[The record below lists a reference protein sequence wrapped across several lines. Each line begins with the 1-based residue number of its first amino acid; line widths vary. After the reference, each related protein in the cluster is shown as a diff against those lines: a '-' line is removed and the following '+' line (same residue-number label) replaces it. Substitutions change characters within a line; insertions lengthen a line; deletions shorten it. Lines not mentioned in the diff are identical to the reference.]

1 MKKHRFGCFWRLLSW
16 VLVLFLLLG
25 TGWGCWEVY
34 AALRDLPPW
43 QVDSVPIVAPSTL
56 YAADGTP
63 FATLGQGTFIPV
75 RSKEIPRVVKEAF
88 VAAEDRRFYQHHGV
102 DIIGILRA
110 AWYNLLNRKIVQGGS
125 TITQQLARNAF
136 LSPSRTFKRKI
147 QEIFLAILLE
157 RYYTKDEIL
166 TFYLNRIY
174 FGEGAWGIGA
184 AAKTYF
190 DKQVE
195 DLTLAE
201 TALLAGLVRAPS
213 YYNPFKNPEE
223 ALARRNTVLKQMEEC
238 GFSTPEQVAK
248 AQAEPLNLKRGMI
261 YNPEYPYPNFVDYVI
276 ATVEERFGDSVL
288 FRGGLKIYTT
298 LDIKAQQA
306 AEAAMKNPSFF
317 PARVRDSQ
325 GLLQPQAAVVLLDP
339 NTGAIR
345 AMVGERNHVANR
357 QYNRAYQAYRL
368 PGSAIKPI
376 LAYAP
381 AIEYL
386 GMTPD
391 SVVVDE
397 PVRFGSYE
405 PKNYDGRYRGAVTLR
420 DALAHSINV
429 VAVKLLNTVGLERA
443 AAFARN
449 LGIEVDPAKDGLAA
463 ALGATHHGV
472 TPLQMAAAYA
482 AFANGGYYVKPY
494 AVTRIVAP
502 DGSVLAEYRPELR
515 RAMKTE
521 TAKAIASMLKSAV
534 QYGTG
539 TKAKIDNLA
548 AGKTGTTDKGEDLW
562 FCGWVPQMVGVVW
575 MGWDL
580 PRSMPGAYGGEYCA
594 PMWRYIMVQA
604 LNLHSTPVTTSPAP
618 PSPPPTSA
626 PKPAPAPEEKP
637 SSPAPPSSPTP
648 APRPLPEQPGKPVQQ
663 PQPPL
668 PGQQP
673 QPSLPSSSS
682 PSPSKPTQEGEPGE
696 QKQPSRPS
704 QRLPEYSLGGAL
716 SEMR

>member
-1 MKKHRFGCFWRLLSW
+1 M
-16 VLVLFLLLG
+16 
-25 TGWGCWEVY
+25 
-34 AALRDLPPW
+34 
-43 QVDSVPIVAPSTL
+43 APSTL
-56 YAADGTP
+56 FAADGTP

-75 RSKEIPRVVKEAF
+75 RPKEIPHVVKEAF
-88 VAAEDRRFYQHHGV
+88 VAAEDKRFYQHHGIDV
-102 DIIGILRA
+102 TGILRA
-110 AWYNLLNRKIVQGGS
+110 TWYNLLNRKIVQGGS
-125 TITQQLARNAF
+125 TITQQLAKNAF

-147 QEIFLAILLE
+147 QEVFLAIQLE
-157 RYYTKDEIL
+157 RHYAKDEIL

-174 FGEGAWGIGA
+174 FGEGAWGIGT

-190 DKQVE
+190 DKRVE

-201 TALLAGLVRAPS
+201 AALLAGLVRAPS
-213 YYNPFKNPEE
+213 YYNPFENPEG

-261 YNPEYPYPNFVDYVI
+261 YKPEYPYPNFVDYVI
-276 ATVEERFGDSVL
+276 ATVEERFGESVL

-298 LDIKAQQA
+298 LDIKAQQV
-306 AEAAMKNPSFF
+306 AEAAMKNPGFF
-317 PARVRDSQ
+317 PASIRDSR

-345 AMVGERNHVANR
+345 AMVGERNHVVSR

-376 LAYAP
+376 LDYAP

-405 PKNYDGRYRGAVTLR
+405 PKNYDGRYRGPVTLR

-429 VAVKLLNTVGLERA
+429 VAVKLLHTVGLERA
-443 AAFARN
+443 AAFARS
-449 LGIEVDPAKDGLAA
+449 LGIEVDPAEDGLAA
-463 ALGATHHGV
+463 ALGATYRGV

-502 DGSVLAEYRPELR
+502 DGSVLAEYHPELR
-515 RAMKTE
+515 RAMKTK
-521 TAKAIASMLKSAV
+521 TAESIASMLKSAV

-539 TKAKIDNLA
+539 TKAQIDNLA
-548 AGKTGTTDKGEDLW
+548 AGKTGTTDQGKDLW
-562 FCGWVPQMVGVVW
+562 FCGWVSQMVGVVW
-575 MGWDL
+575 MGWDF
-580 PRSMPGAYGGEYCA
+580 PRPIPGAYGGDYCA
-594 PMWRYIMVQA
+594 PMWRYIMMQA
-604 LNLHSTPVTTSPAP
+604 LDLH
-618 PSPPPTSA
+618 PTQV
-626 PKPAPAPEEKP
+626 
-637 SSPAPPSSPTP
+637 PT
-648 APRPLPEQPGKPVQQ
+648 
-663 PQPPL
+663 
-668 PGQQP
+668 
-673 QPSLPSSSS
+673 
-682 PSPSKPTQEGEPGE
+682 PSKPTPATPPASALKPAPESEQNPSPPAPSPQPGTPSQSQEQPNKTKQQFQPPMTEQQEPKSLPPPSGSTPPSKPAQEEKPDE
-696 QKQPSRPS
+696 QKQPPNHTPQQPVQPAAGNSHLTS
-704 QRLPEYSLGGAL
+704 Q
-716 SEMR
+716 